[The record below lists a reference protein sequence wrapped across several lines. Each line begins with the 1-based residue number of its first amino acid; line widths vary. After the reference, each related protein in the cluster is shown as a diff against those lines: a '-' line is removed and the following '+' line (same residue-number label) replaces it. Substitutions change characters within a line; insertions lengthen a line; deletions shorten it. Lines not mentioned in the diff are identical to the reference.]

1 MIIEPDQKDTI
12 QIKNIFKMNK
22 MAVNP
27 FEEKM
32 KEMLAK
38 KAKEDME
45 LRRIASLAGDIE
57 EKPETEV

>member
-1 MIIEPDQKDTI
+1 MIFEPDQKDTI

-27 FEEKM
+27 IEEKR

-38 KAKEDME
+38 KKKDDME
-45 LRRIASLAGDIE
+45 MRRIASLAGEIE
-57 EKPETEV
+57 